1 MKIYSSEIII
11 EMNATETKTTEEIN
25 TDLIIDIEESK
36 EDTTETPNQT
46 TTIKIYNGSGE
57 VRNILVKVLTSIS
70 RRKSSTE
77 IVIVPETQDNDR
89 MDSFLV
95 NSPSQ

>member
-1 MKIYSSEIII
+1 
-11 EMNATETKTTEEIN
+11 MNATETKTTEETN
-25 TDLIIDIEESK
+25 TDLIIDIEESN

-57 VRNILVKVLTSIS
+57 VRNILVEVLTSIS
-70 RRKSSTE
+70 RRTSSTE
-77 IVIVPETQDNDR
+77 IVIVTETQDNDR